1 MKVRTRLVLLGA
13 IVPSVGTLAAILL
26 AGQLFALSQY
36 RAVDEALSN
45 QAAVESVSLFDG
57 PGGAP
62 HLHVHESPRGE
73 EQLLARV
80 ALAVYGP
87 DGAPVLRFPETAT
100 VPTHLL
106 PEESHAN
113 PGPSTVTLADAG
125 RLRVLV
131 RNLVSKN
138 GQRHFALWLSYPL
151 DGIEATIAAFYR
163 ATLSVCATFAA
174 FLFALQLWQAR
185 RLSRRIANLHAQ
197 LPRLRSGDFERLP
210 PPDDTGDEIGDLRDA
225 FEAATLELKAARERQ
240 ERLIANAAHELR
252 TPLGVMRTEIDL
264 ALRKDR
270 SLDELRAAL
279 AEARGEVDRLAKL
292 AQSLLDLAALRSVT
306 MAHQPG
312 DLTTT
317 IRNAVEANRAAAIT
331 RELTLETDLLTPA
344 PAMFVASRVRQAIDN
359 LLANAIR
366 WAPPRTRIDITLTR
380 IANDH
385 YRIAVIDRGP
395 GVPAADREH
404 IFEPFYRGATVEG
417 STPGTGLGLAI
428 VREVAREHGGSV
440 ELVASEAQT
449 EFVLT
454 LPAMRG

>member
-1 MKVRTRLVLLGA
+1 MKVRARLVLLGA
-13 IVPSVGTLAAILL
+13 VLPSVGTLAAILL

-87 DGAPVLRFPETAT
+87 DGAPVLRFPETAII
-100 VPTHLL
+100 PSHLL

-113 PGPSTVTLADAG
+113 PGPRTITLPEAG

-131 RNLVSKN
+131 RNLVSKDE
-138 GQRHFALWLSYPL
+138 QRHFALWLSYPL

-197 LPRLRSGDFERLP
+197 LPRLRSGDFDKLP
-210 PPDDTGDEIGDLRDA
+210 PPDETGDEIADLRDA

-252 TPLGVMRTEIDL
+252 TPLGLMRTEIDL
-264 ALRKDR
+264 ALRRDR
-270 SLDELRAAL
+270 SPEELRAAL
-279 AEARGEVDRLAKL
+279 AEARGEVDRLAEL

-312 DLTTT
+312 DLATT
-317 IRNAVEANRAAAIT
+317 IRDAVDANRAAASA
-331 RELTLETDLLTPA
+331 RDLTIEMDLVSPA
-344 PAMFVASRVRQAIDN
+344 PASFAGSRVRQAIDN

-366 WAPPRTRIDITLTR
+366 WAPPQSRVDVTLVR
-380 IANDH
+380 AADH
-385 YRIAVIDRGP
+385 YRIAVLDRGP
-395 GVPAADREH
+395 GVAEADREH
-404 IFEPFYRGATVEG
+404 IFEPFYRGPIVAGV
-417 STPGTGLGLAI
+417 TPGAGLGLAI

-440 ELVASEAQT
+440 ALVQAAQHTELVI
-449 EFVLT
+449 T
-454 LPAMRG
+454 LPAPRV